1 MKLIDLLK
9 KMDETLLIQLE
20 INDGEFLEYTSCLV
34 PWIYTNYEVVG
45 ISSPV
50 GENAK
55 AKIRIILD
63 LKFF

>member
-9 KMDETLLIQLE
+9 MMDETLLIQLE
-20 INDGEFLEYTSCLV
+20 IDNGEFLEYTSCLV
-34 PWIYTNYEVVG
+34 PWIYMNYEVAG

-50 GENAK
+50 GENTK